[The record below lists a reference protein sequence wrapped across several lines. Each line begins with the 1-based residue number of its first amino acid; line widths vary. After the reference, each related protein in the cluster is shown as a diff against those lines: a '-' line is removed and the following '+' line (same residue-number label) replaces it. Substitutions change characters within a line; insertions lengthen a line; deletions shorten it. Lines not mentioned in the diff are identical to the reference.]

1 MNTVKNIRD
10 KFLKEAKN
18 SPTTFIDLAS
28 MEDYISESY
37 SSRSIIELLQ
47 NADDA
52 ESKRF
57 KIISN
62 EDFILVANDGR
73 PFNNDDVISICRS
86 GASTKSR
93 DGISIGYRGI
103 GFKSVV
109 ELGNRVH
116 VLSKDIEM
124 TFSRELTQQALDS
137 DIKVPLIRIP
147 HSYSPIIDTD
157 ELVSQLIKE
166 NYNTFFIIE
175 NKNNIDFEQILE
187 TFDSTSL
194 LFLNNIKEVYFNFS
208 NLDFEYKIERGNEE
222 QEILLSNTLQGHEY
236 IEEWRV
242 FQHSEGASIAMLVD
256 NNEVIPLDRE
266 RAVVHSFMP
275 TRESIGLP
283 FKINGDFSTDPS
295 RTKVVD
301 DSRSNRI
308 VNQILDLIVSLIKLE
323 INEGLN
329 FNGFLTLLN
338 NLKPSKISF
347 EKLINKY
354 SFEQTFKEKLS
365 ETILESNI
373 IGDISNGKVRIDN
386 GWLNSNDSEEVAGS
400 LNLHFIKNNVLTN
413 KIGLEDFMKN
423 INVQFVSLDDVII
436 YLKND
441 ILSTEGAAQFI
452 SEIIN
457 QNRIIPDEKLLK
469 SIGDLPI
476 ILVENKFISI
486 NNITN
491 NKKMN
496 EEFLKSIYI
505 EISDRKDF
513 KWLLERIRP
522 DFKWD
527 DIIEIEETEK
537 SEKVDNNKN
546 GFYKDSNTLN
556 INHLG
561 SQKTTD
567 SSKFYKWR
575 SVEMNLTEYLNQLA
589 DVISARDVSKS
600 NMGYD
605 IEVKKSIET
614 DYIEVK
620 SVKNFNSTI
629 TMTNNEY
636 STAMSLRDNYYLA
649 LVVQEDDSLQ
659 VLFIKDPINN
669 IELTR
674 RAKVWEWIADDYE
687 GELFNIN
694 F

>member
-10 KFLKEAKN
+10 QFLKEAKN
-18 SPTTFIDLAS
+18 SLTTFIDLAS
-28 MEDYISESY
+28 MEEYISESY

-308 VNQILDLIVSLIKLE
+308 VNQTLDLIVSLIKLE

-354 SFEQTFKEKLS
+354 SFEQSFKEKLS

-605 IEVKKSIET
+605 IEVRKTTKTE
-614 DYIEVK
+614 YIEVK
-620 SVKNFNSTI
+620 SVKNFSSTI

-636 STAMSLRDNYYLA
+636 STAMSLSDNYFLA

-669 IELTR
+669 IGLTR
-674 RAKVWEWIADDYE
+674 RAKVWEWIADDYQ
-687 GELFNIN
+687 GELYNFN

>member
-1 MNTVKNIRD
+1 
-10 KFLKEAKN
+10 
-18 SPTTFIDLAS
+18 

-486 NNITN
+486 N
-491 NKKMN
+491 
-496 EEFLKSIYI
+496 L
-505 EISDRKDF
+505 
-513 KWLLERIRP
+513 
-522 DFKWD
+522 
-527 DIIEIEETEK
+527 
-537 SEKVDNNKN
+537 
-546 GFYKDSNTLN
+546 
-556 INHLG
+556 
-561 SQKTTD
+561 
-567 SSKFYKWR
+567 
-575 SVEMNLTEYLNQLA
+575 
-589 DVISARDVSKS
+589 
-600 NMGYD
+600 
-605 IEVKKSIET
+605 
-614 DYIEVK
+614 
-620 SVKNFNSTI
+620 
-629 TMTNNEY
+629 
-636 STAMSLRDNYYLA
+636 
-649 LVVQEDDSLQ
+649 
-659 VLFIKDPINN
+659 INN
-669 IELTR
+669 YI
-674 RAKVWEWIADDYE
+674 
-687 GELFNIN
+687 
-694 F
+694 